1 MSDTDIDLNNANVSD
16 SMVVDVEAGAE
27 MVEAEEVY
35 LPNQPQQD
43 NIQEKPNDPKMP
55 HPELDQIFGFDVTSA
70 ERIVPNG
77 EPTFFDND
85 VVTGCF
91 LPMIRTSD
99 ADAKVEP
106 EDTKGTPS
114 NDAISNHF
122 RKKQRRL
129 ELQFQMKFKKV
140 PEGKAWF
147 GFEIEDPI
155 KLGPMQKLF
164 VNAALNFVEKKNKGS
179 MHYSLFGNE
188 KASEEDI
195 KNGKNERPH
204 LVIAVESAF
213 DRMVVTK
220 EGEELPKLGGDLYED
235 PESIKRRKKG
245 SMTFN
250 TSDTY
255 TMALWTAYVD
265 FLDWKV
271 VNLPAI
277 RPFYV
282 TSIIGDQP
290 IFLVLKSLKP
300 ESNGEHLECYTNRF
314 MNYEVGHGKPCKL
327 TRF

>member
-1 MSDTDIDLNNANVSD
+1 MANTDVDLNNTNVSEPIL
-16 SMVVDVEAGAE
+16 MDVEAGAE
-27 MVEAEEVY
+27 EVEAEEIN
-35 LPNQPQQD
+35 LPDQTQQD
-43 NIQEKPNDPKMP
+43 NMQEKSTVSDFKMP
-55 HPELDQIFGFDVTSA
+55 HPELEQIFGFNVNTAD
-70 ERIVPNG
+70 RIVPNG
-77 EPTFFDND
+77 DPTFFDND

-99 ADAKVEP
+99 ADVKVEP

-122 RKKQRRL
+122 REKQRRL

-140 PEGKAWF
+140 PDGKIWF
-147 GFEIEDPI
+147 CCELDEPI

-164 VNAALNFVEKKNKGS
+164 VNAALNFVEKKNKGFI
-179 MHYSLFGNE
+179 HHSLFGSD

-195 KNGKNERPH
+195 KIGNVERPH
-204 LVIAVESAF
+204 LAIAVESAF

-235 PESIKRRKKG
+235 PESIKKRKKE
-245 SMTFN
+245 SMKFN

-282 TSIIGDQP
+282 TSVVGDQP
-290 IFLVLKSLKP
+290 IFLALKSLKP
-300 ESNGEHLECYTNRF
+300 ESNGEHLECYTDRF
-314 MNYEVGHGKPCKL
+314 MSYEVGHGKY
-327 TRF
+327 